1 MKFIT
6 VVRGRL
12 KEADEAAARA
22 AHDAIV
28 AKLMPISQ
36 PLGATGHRVYLNAQD
51 RRQFLAIDGW
61 DSLEGL
67 QKFMGD
73 PNTAATIGQ
82 MFDGQPEVTVYA
94 EAGSGSDL

>member
-12 KEADEAAARA
+12 KDADGGAAQA

-28 AKLMPISQ
+28 AKLMPVSQ

-61 DSLEGL
+61 ESLEGL
-67 QKFMGD
+67 QKFMSD
-73 PNTAATIGQ
+73 PNTAATMGQ
-82 MFDGQPEVTVYA
+82 MFDGPPEVAVYA
-94 EAGSGSDL
+94 AAGWLGF

>member
-12 KEADEAAARA
+12 KSADEAAARA

-28 AKLMPISQ
+28 SKLMPVSQ
-36 PLGATGHRVYLNAQD
+36 PLGATGHRAFLNSQD

-67 QKFMGD
+67 QKFMSD
-73 PNTAATIGQ
+73 PNTAAAMGG
-82 MFDGQPEVTVYA
+82 MFEGQPDVTVYT
-94 EAGSGSDL
+94 EAGWLGF